1 MSEAEKLYE
10 TLKSIQEPKGYFF
23 NEDRERV
30 MDLLEA
36 LLLNRKRYGYMSC
49 PCRLASGDREKDRD
63 ILCPCVYR
71 EPDVAQYGSC
81 YCNLYVSREWNEGK
95 MPREY
100 VPERRPPENS
110 CESDESVRSLA
121 HGAPLG
127 PIASADRSAPRL
139 SGFWSQASASY
150 EGGED
155 SSRYRSSPRTARMLS
170 DMRMASRR
178 RRFSVRAARSCSRCH
193 RWRTGVANRA
203 LFRRRPDRRRR
214 ITRSESSRPQPE

>member
-71 EPDVAQYGSC
+71 EPDVARYGSC

-100 VPERRPPENS
+100 VPERL
-110 CESDESVRSLA
+110 SLI
-121 HGAPLG
+121 H
-127 PIASADRSAPRL
+127 I
-139 SGFWSQASASY
+139 
-150 EGGED
+150 
-155 SSRYRSSPRTARMLS
+155 
-170 DMRMASRR
+170 
-178 RRFSVRAARSCSRCH
+178 
-193 RWRTGVANRA
+193 
-203 LFRRRPDRRRR
+203 
-214 ITRSESSRPQPE
+214 